1 MVATG
6 VLLGKA
12 IKRLVGGDVSGR
24 AGDIVEDKVDALA
37 ARIDVVDVLA
47 SRKGACVGEVV
58 GNRLQGRDDDRVV
71 RGPGRAAGVAAC
83 GGDAQ
88 ERDEGGCCKSWEL
101 HDWKIFRFCCRRGG
115 KVLLEIAVF
124 FIYGRLRGIYVFQ

>member
-58 GNRLQGRDDDRVV
+58 GNRLQGGDDGRVV

-101 HDWKIFRFCCRRGG
+101 HDWKSVSFLLSKRGL
-115 KVLLEIAVF
+115 LLEIAVF